1 MLPTPGRLRVLVVS
15 DQVLVADTV
24 QVALTSQGHE
34 VVVIRWSNDA
44 RALPRRR
51 PQPGGSR
58 MDVGL
63 LICELDRWSRL
74 DVAVSIVAR
83 ISVPWLALTSA
94 PRGPA
99 WGALL
104 AAGVELVLP
113 VETGLEPISDLLVS
127 VGLRKRATPADERTE
142 LEAAWDETRSHHR
155 MVVERVG
162 MLSPPEREVLRL
174 TYEGCSVAQIAE
186 ALGVASPTVRSWT
199 RALLRKLEAPTE
211 LAAVATFR
219 RSLDEFDTRVADRS
233 YSRRPPA
240 NLVRQS
246 DGCQLG

>member
-1 MLPTPGRLRVLVVS
+1 
-15 DQVLVADTV
+15 
-24 QVALTSQGHE
+24 
-34 VVVIRWSNDA
+34 
-44 RALPRRR
+44 
-51 PQPGGSR
+51 

-74 DVAVSIVAR
+74 DVAASIVAR

-113 VETGLEPISDLLVS
+113 VEIGLEPLSDLLES

-142 LEAAWDETRSHHR
+142 LEAAWEETKYHHR
-155 MVVERVG
+155 TVVERVG
-162 MLSPPEREVLRL
+162 RLSPREREVLRL

-186 ALGVASPTVRSWT
+186 VLGVGSPTVRSWT
-199 RALLRKLEAPTE
+199 RALLDKLEVPTE

-219 RSLDEFDTRVADRS
+219 RSLEFDTRLSDPS
-233 YSRRPPA
+233 SSRRPPA
-240 NLVRQS
+240 NLVRQP
-246 DGCQLG
+246 DGRQLG

>member
-1 MLPTPGRLRVLVVS
+1 MLVAS

-34 VVVIRWSNDA
+34 VVVTRWSGDA

-51 PQPGGSR
+51 PPAGGSLT
-58 MDVGL
+58 DVGL

-74 DVAVSIVAR
+74 DVAASIVAR

-113 VETGLEPISDLLVS
+113 VETGLEPLSDLLES

-142 LEAAWDETRSHHR
+142 LEAAWEETRSHHR
-155 MVVERVG
+155 TVVERVG
-162 MLSPPEREVLRL
+162 RLSPREREVLRL

-186 ALGVASPTVRSWT
+186 ALGVATPTVRSWT
-199 RALLRKLEAPTE
+199 GALLDKLEVPTE

-219 RSLDEFDTRVADRS
+219 RSLDEFDTRGSDRS

-240 NLVRQS
+240 NLVRQP
-246 DGCQLG
+246 DGRQLG

>member
-1 MLPTPGRLRVLVVS
+1 MLVAS
-15 DQVLVADTV
+15 DQALVADTV

-34 VVVIRWSNDA
+34 VVVTRWSGDA

-51 PQPGGSR
+51 PRAGGSLT
-58 MDVGL
+58 DVGL

-74 DVAVSIVAR
+74 DVAASIVAR

-113 VETGLEPISDLLVS
+113 VETGLEPLSDLLES
-127 VGLRKRATPADERTE
+127 VGLRRRATPADERTE
-142 LEAAWDETRSHHR
+142 LEAAWEETRSHHR
-155 MVVERVG
+155 TVVERVG
-162 MLSPPEREVLRL
+162 RLSPREREVLRL
-174 TYEGCSVAQIAE
+174 MYEGCSVAQIAE
-186 ALGVASPTVRSWT
+186 ALGVDSPTVRSWT
-199 RALLRKLEAPTE
+199 GALLHKLEVPTE

-219 RSLDEFDTRVADRS
+219 RSLDEFDTRVSDPS
-233 YSRRPPA
+233 YRRRPPA
-240 NLVRQS
+240 DLVRQP
-246 DGCQLG
+246 DGRELG